1 MAGLRALVCIVAACV
16 VASAADQ
23 KHMRISNSD
32 HVVFDLAANS
42 IETESSASATVV
54 HLKGNVEIRMRWADT
69 SPERMVMH
77 ADAADFH
84 EDSGEVDAHGNV
96 TVTPVK
102 EAEGDKGGN

>member
-1 MAGLRALVCIVAACV
+1 MAGLKALVCV
-16 VASAADQ
+16 VSVCASASAADQ

-42 IETESSASATVV
+42 IETESSASTTIV
-54 HLKGNVEIRMRWADT
+54 HLKGSVEIRMRWADA
-69 SPERMVMH
+69 SPERMVMR

-84 EDSGEVDAHGNV
+84 EDTGEVDAHGNV